1 MAKKKWKKQ
10 KRKNIRWPAVVA
22 GVAVILLAFVFSLE
36 ESVFSFY

>member
-1 MAKKKWKKQ
+1 MAKVEKQ

-22 GVAVILLAFVFSLE
+22 GVAVILLAFVFLE

>member
-22 GVAVILLAFVFSLE
+22 GVAV
-36 ESVFSFY
+36 

>member
-22 GVAVILLAFVFSLE
+22 GYITKHQLTLE
-36 ESVFSFY
+36 EYLNELNEK

>member
-22 GVAVILLAFVFSLE
+22 GVAVIL
-36 ESVFSFY
+36 